1 MTLPKKGTRQI
12 TVDGILYRWIVS
24 PDDEPFLGIIVERAE
39 FPGNNLGA
47 CWLKH
52 GTVISPGLVR
62 KVILHALS
70 KGWQPQ
76 KSGRGMG
83 FRFEE
88 ILSKDLDD
96 TELPLLLRNYQ
107 KGDDRAIW
115 QLHNLSLDRVGVRR
129 GEGKWDDDLRD
140 ILNFYQESKGAF
152 IVGCLDKQLLAMGAF
167 KYVSERE
174 AEIRRMQVHPDFQQ
188 RGYGQQLLEY
198 LESQAVKLGYR
209 LLTLH
214 TTSLQVAAQR
224 LYLKNDYLEINRQ
237 PWRGME
243 RIYFEK
249 RFL

>member
-1 MTLPKKGTRQI
+1 VGA
-12 TVDGILYRWIVS
+12 W
-24 PDDEPFLGIIVERAE
+24 VE
-39 FPGNNLGA
+39 
-47 CWLKH
+47 H
-52 GTVISPGLVR
+52 GTVISPELVR

-88 ILSKDLDD
+88 ILSKDPDN
-96 TELPLLLRNYQ
+96 TESALSLRNYQ
-107 KGDDRAIW
+107 KEDDRSIW
-115 QLHNLSLDRVGVRR
+115 HLHNLGLDRVGVRR

-140 ILNFYQESKGAF
+140 IPSFYQESKGAF
-152 IVGCLDKQLLAMGAF
+152 IVGYLDKQLLAMGAF
-167 KYVSERE
+167 KYVSEE
-174 AEIRRMQVHPDFQQ
+174 AAEIWRMQVHPDFQQ

-198 LESQAVKLGYR
+198 LESQALKSGYK

-214 TTSLQVAAQR
+214 TTSLEVTAQR
-224 LYLKNDYLEINRQ
+224 LYVKNGYIEINRQ

-243 RIYFEK
+243 RLYFKK